1 MLDEELYN
9 KHHDDE
15 RYLVMDDLDEMMM
28 KEHLLDSIDLMME
41 DWYFHLKIDD
51 QWHLYIVGYF

>member
-15 RYLVMDDLDEMMM
+15 QYLVMDDLDEMMM
-28 KEHLLDSIDLMME
+28 IKYLWELFDLIMVDLYYHLM
-41 DWYFHLKIDD
+41 KDD
-51 QWHLYIVGYF
+51 Q